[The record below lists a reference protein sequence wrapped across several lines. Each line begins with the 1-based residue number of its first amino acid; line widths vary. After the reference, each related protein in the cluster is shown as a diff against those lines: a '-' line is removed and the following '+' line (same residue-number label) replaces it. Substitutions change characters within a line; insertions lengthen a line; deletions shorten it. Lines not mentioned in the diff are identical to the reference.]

1 MGSYL
6 TFKDWDGAGG
16 RPVGL
21 VVTAAVR
28 TDESTIW
35 GFRKGAQGVTT
46 LEYPSMVAGGRVMKL
61 GFPGMKDGHV
71 TFSLTVQTRGL
82 GADDVTRTWD
92 VGLKFSCTL
101 EGKFELDPV
110 APIRRRVAKDR
121 MLTADILVYRI
132 KRTPDYLGTRCHD
145 NRIPLTVFNEWM
157 KQINLLRFEIYLRF
171 RRLTDPSGED
181 FVWGGDG
188 PPSFTASPPGTEIS
202 SGDLLGPF
210 IIDFEPVDDELPVWV
225 APPID
230 YNSWTGNT
238 SVFFDVGSA
247 EIDKVVDLG
256 RGMGSSHQGRK
267 LDDWIEAFLISRWD
281 IFAALEVGKLPLH
294 GKARASAT
302 WAGLSPAERKKANQ
316 KLSEDRLAAVKDRLS
331 KTLKKLRPGGI
342 GKVDMSQI
350 AAVGDREAPVVG
362 EEDSLQRVVDIS
374 IDDMELRK
382 AIKELFGRKYSGW
395 VCDKSRY

>member
-6 TFKDWDGAGG
+6 TFKDWAG
-16 RPVGL
+16 VGL

-35 GFRKGAQGVTT
+35 GYKKGEQGVTT
-46 LEYPSMVAGGRVMKL
+46 REYPSMVAGGRVML
-61 GFPGMKDGHV
+61 GFPGMKDGQV
-71 TFSLTVQTRGL
+71 NFLLTVQTRGL
-82 GADDVTRTWD
+82 GASDVTRIWD
-92 VGLKFSCTL
+92 VPLKFSCTL

-110 APIRRRVAKDR
+110 APTRRRVAKDR

-132 KRTPDYLGTRCHD
+132 KRTPDWLRTPCHEH
-145 NRIPLTVFNEWM
+145 RIPVDVFNQWM
-157 KQINLLRFEIYLRF
+157 KQINLLRFVIYLRF

-181 FVWGGDG
+181 FLWGGDG

-202 SGDLLGPF
+202 SGDLVGPF

-230 YNSWTGNT
+230 YKSWIEAP
-238 SVFFDVGSA
+238 VFFDVGSA

-256 RGMGSSHQGRK
+256 RGMGSSHQGRQ
-267 LDDWIEAFLISRWD
+267 LDKWIEDVLISRWD
-281 IFAALEVGKLPLH
+281 VFAALEVGKLPLR

-342 GKVDMSQI
+342 GKVDMSQME
-350 AAVGDREAPVVG
+350 AVGDREAPVVG
-362 EEDSLQRVVDIS
+362 EEDSLQRRVDIS
-374 IDDMELRK
+374 IASEDLEK
-382 AIKELFGRKYSGW
+382 AIKELFGRKFTGW
-395 VCDKSRY
+395 KCDKS